1 MKTILLFL
9 AIVTS
14 LSSLTS
20 AAEPS
25 VWTVG
30 SRADVLKGDSRGVS
44 IDSSGSITL
53 APKLTEIYKTEQ
65 PYIWSSVIDAN
76 GNVFLGTGSDGRIYK
91 VTAAGS
97 GAIFADLNELNVTAL
112 AIGRGGE
119 LYAATSPD
127 GKVYRI
133 DSAGK
138 ADVYFEPKEKYI
150 WSLAV
155 MNDGSLA
162 VGSGEGGKVFRVRA
176 AMATPEASLL
186 FDTSETHIISLAADK
201 QGNLYAGTDS
211 NGLVMRF
218 GADGKPFGLLD
229 SPLRE
234 IHEITI
240 GPDGSVYVLA
250 LGESASVVTPVSVP
264 STTSTPEAKTV
275 SAEKPNPTSPPI
287 PEKSRYDLTGA
298 KSAVYRILPDGG
310 SDIIWASTS
319 VTGFSIYAHQTST
332 GVLLGTS
339 DKGRVYNITNAG
351 RETLVLQSDTNQ
363 ISTIRSRG
371 ADLYATSSNQG
382 RLFKIGGDTVADGS
396 YESAVFD
403 AKAAATWGRIWWQSS
418 GNVQIQTRSGNTEK
432 ADETWSSWAA
442 VATTVRSGQ
451 IASPKARYLQWR
463 AVLRSGANTVLNE
476 VSVAFLPRNIA
487 PEILSITILPTN
499 VGLIANP
506 PMQIDPNIELSGL
519 DPATFG
525 VPNVAVPPR
534 RVYLRGA
541 RSFQWTAEDRN
552 GDKLVYDVFYKEVGD
567 TGRTAASMGG
577 YTLLR
582 GNMTENFLSLDGQ
595 TLADGRYTLR
605 IIAKDVPDNPPSQSL
620 TGERISEPFDID
632 NTQPVVTP
640 SGSPQITATGA
651 RVVFIASDK
660 SSYLTSAEYSINGGE
675 WMTVYADDGI
685 SDGPDERYTIDVT
698 LTSPGEYAVTL
709 RVFDSQGNAG
719 NARVVVRR

>member
-1 MKTILLFL
+1 MKRLFL
-9 AIVTS
+9 SLAINIC
-14 LSSLTS
+14 LTS
-20 AAEPS
+20 ILSAADPS

-44 IDSSGSITL
+44 IDANGSITL

-65 PYIWSSVIDAN
+65 PYIWSSVIDAS
-76 GNVFLGTGSDGRIYK
+76 GNIFLGTGSDGRVYK
-91 VTAAGS
+91 VSPGGS
-97 GAIFADLNELNVTAL
+97 GAMFADLSELNVTSL

-119 LYAATSPD
+119 LFAATSPD

-155 MNDGSLA
+155 MNDGSLV
-162 VGSGEGGKVFRVRA
+162 VGTGEGGKIYRVRSA
-176 AMATPEASLL
+176 NATSEASLL
-186 FDTSETHIISLAADK
+186 FDTSETHIISLAVDK

-211 NGLVMRF
+211 NGLVLRF
-218 GADGKPFGLLD
+218 GSDGKPFGLLD

-240 GPDGSVYVLA
+240 GPDGSAYVLA
-250 LGESASVVTPVSVP
+250 LGESASVTTPSAP
-264 STTSTPEAKTV
+264 APTSTPDVKTV
-275 SAEKPNPTSPPI
+275 SADKPNPMAPPA

-319 VTGFSIYAHQTST
+319 VTGFSIYAHQTGS

-351 RETLVLQSDTNQ
+351 RETLVLQSDANQ
-363 ISTIRSRG
+363 ISTIRSQG
-371 ADLYATSSNQG
+371 TNLYATSSNQG
-382 RLFKIGGDTVADGS
+382 RLFKIGTDTVADGS
-396 YESAVFD
+396 YESAVLD
-403 AKAAATWGRIWWQSS
+403 AKAAATWGRIWWQST

-432 ADETWSSWAA
+432 ADETWSPWSNI
-442 VATTVRSGQ
+442 TTETRSGQ

-463 AVLRSGANTVLNE
+463 AILRSGPNTVLNE
-476 VSVAFLPRNIA
+476 VNVAYLARNIA
-487 PEILSITILPTN
+487 PEVLSISILPTN

-506 PMQIDPNIELSGL
+506 PIQIDPNIELSGL

-525 VPNVAVPPR
+525 IPNASVPPR

-541 RSFQWTAEDRN
+541 RSFQWMAEDRN
-552 GDKLVYDVFYKEVGD
+552 GDKLVYDILYKEVGE
-567 TGRTAASMGG
+567 TN
-577 YTLLR
+577 YKFLR
-582 GNMTENFLSLDGQ
+582 ENVAENFLSLDGQ
-595 TLADGRYTLR
+595 TLADGRYTIR
-605 IIAKDVPDNPPSQSL
+605 IVAKDLPENPPGRSL

-632 NTQPVVTP
+632 NTQPTVTQ
-640 SGSPQITATGA
+640 SGTPQMTSTTA
-651 RVVFIASDK
+651 RVVFLASDK

-685 SDGPDERYTIDVT
+685 SDGPDERYTIDVP
-698 LTSPGEYAVTL
+698 LPSPGEYSITL

-719 NARVVVRR
+719 NARVVVRK